1 MAAIYGLTL
10 VTQSDYTD
18 NGFLEA
24 IVENKVNTATMYSWQ
39 IRMLSQSPEV
49 GRFDLSCLKVI
60 LSAGSILSPTIRME
74 AMERVPSLRYIR
86 EAYGLYLFYQMA
98 FLASGFFT
106 GESYL
111 LGLNECGIVTL
122 SYPKEKKN
130 SVSGGI
136 KHIDLPDDHIM
147 PVGLPNMYS
156 QVI

>member
-49 GRFDLSCLKVI
+49 GRFDLSCLKII

-86 EAYGLYLFYQMA
+86 EAYGLYL
-98 FLASGFFT
+98 
-106 GESYL
+106 L
-111 LGLNECGIVTL
+111 LTAVYYTVEVHNFDLQ
-122 SYPKEKKN
+122 EKTTENNNNTITAK
-130 SVSGGI
+130 
-136 KHIDLPDDHIM
+136 
-147 PVGLPNMYS
+147 
-156 QVI
+156 

>member
-86 EAYGLYLFYQMA
+86 EAYGLYLLLMA
-98 FLASGFFT
+98 FLPNGFF
-106 GESYL
+106 GKL
-111 LGLNECGIVTL
+111 LFYRGIL
-122 SYPKEKKN
+122 FFRFE
-130 SVSGGI
+130 
-136 KHIDLPDDHIM
+136 
-147 PVGLPNMYS
+147 
-156 QVI
+156 